1 MERVGYDMLCM
12 FLEEE
17 EATDFLNIS
26 LPDDD
31 DNNNNNN
38 MVNIIFSVIFLSFRL
53 CQSPLRSPRVIII
66 LF

>member
-38 MVNIIFSVIFLSFRL
+38 MVNIIFSVIYFRRFVFANRHFVL
-53 CQSPLRSPRVIII
+53 PA
-66 LF
+66 